1 MVREI
6 ALTINQ
12 FKKTS
17 VKWPS
22 QVWTEWMKSHPKT
35 FLFGYSYD
43 PSPWIPPIKMVSA
56 VAEFKLVLMPDIYQ
70 ELIPPSL
77 PC

>member
-1 MVREI
+1 
-6 ALTINQ
+6 
-12 FKKTS
+12 
-17 VKWPS
+17 
-22 QVWTEWMKSHPKT
+22 MKSHPKT
-35 FLFGYSYD
+35 FLFDYSYD
-43 PSPWIPPIKMVSA
+43 PSPWIMPTKMVSA